1 MKPLLILALL
11 SIYSAQAQDN
21 TFLKG
26 KITNPTSK
34 KCYLSTQKIDEK
46 TGARNEVILD
56 SSEIKSD
63 GTFAMSIKLQTLTE
77 ATFSDDN
84 EGTSMLL
91 DKGDDIY
98 LILNTKMFDETISYS
113 GKGSEKNNA
122 IRNIFLIKEKI
133 YYNIFQN
140 DWENSSDTTG
150 FIANAKK
157 EYAQLKELME
167 DYRKEMP
174 ALNEFV
180 DSQNKIIE
188 NLIQGIRENF
198 AFKAAMAALKGTDIL
213 AFEGVDLKGNKLNI
227 STFKGKITVIDFWA
241 TWCGP
246 CKAEFPSMKKLEEQ
260 YGATINFLS
269 VGVSCEKDDWTKMA
283 ADLNFK
289 HNMFLGKEEAK
300 EIKSKYSIKFIPR
313 YIVVDKDL
321 KIIDAN
327 GPRPSSGN
335 LQKYFTP

>member
-26 KITNPTSK
+26 KITNSTSK
-34 KCYLSTQKIDEK
+34 KCYLSIQKIDEK
-46 TGARNEVILD
+46 TGEENEVILD

-63 GTFAMSIKLQTLTE
+63 GTFAFSLKLQTLTE
-77 ATFSDDN
+77 ASFSDQN
-84 EGTSMLL
+84 YITQILL
-91 DKGDDIY
+91 DKGDDLY
-98 LILNTKMFDETISYS
+98 LTFNKRMIDETTSYS

-122 IRNIFLIKEKI
+122 IRNLDLICEKI
-133 YYNIFQN
+133 YNKIYQN
-140 DWENSSDTTG
+140 DWLYTPDTAG

-157 EYAQLKELME
+157 EYAVLKELME
-167 DYRKEMP
+167 DYRKEIP
-174 ALNEFV
+174 ALNGYV
-180 DSQNKIIE
+180 DSGKKSIE
-188 NLIQGIRENF
+188 NIMQLIREDL
-198 AFKAAMAALKGTDIL
+198 AFGTAMLALKGTDIPG
-213 AFEGVDLKGNKLNI
+213 FEGVDLKGNKLNI
-227 STFKGKITVIDFWA
+227 STFKGKITVIDFW
-241 TWCGP
+241 TTSCVR
-246 CKAEFPSMKKLEEQ
+246 CKQEFPSMKKLEEQ

-269 VGVSCEKDDWTKMA
+269 VGLSCDKDAWTKMA
-283 ADLNFK
+283 TELNFK
-289 HNMFLGKEEAK
+289 HNMYLGKEEAK
-300 EIKSKYSIKFIPR
+300 EITTKYAITSVPR